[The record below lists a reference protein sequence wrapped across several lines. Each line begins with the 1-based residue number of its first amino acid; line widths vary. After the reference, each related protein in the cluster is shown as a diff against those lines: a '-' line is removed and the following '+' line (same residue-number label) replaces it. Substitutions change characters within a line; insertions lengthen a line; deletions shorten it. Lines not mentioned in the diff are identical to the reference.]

1 MEYNTPMS
9 DKKARKGGIGAIAFL
24 RQARDELKQVT
35 WPTRQT
41 TMRLTLIVIG
51 ITIAAGIYLGGL
63 DYLFTQLMGLI
74 I

>member
-1 MEYNTPMS
+1 MS
-9 DKKARKGGIGAIAFL
+9 DKKAHKGGIGVIVFL

-35 WPTRQT
+35 WPSRHT
-41 TMRLTLIVIG
+41 TVRLTLIVIG
-51 ITIAAGIYLGGL
+51 ITVAAGIYLGGL